1 MSIRYPVYQPVLGKL
16 EEDYALDAVKSTWIS
31 SRGKYVDQFEQALS
45 SYISNG
51 VKTNGRAIAVAN
63 GTLAL
68 HLAMLSLG
76 IQSDDEV
83 IVPSFTYIA
92 TSNCVE
98 YVGARPVFADCESG
112 DWSISIES
120 VQKLITPKT
129 KAVIAVHLYGIPAD
143 LRALRELCDHHNIF
157 LVEDCA
163 ESLGATIHGTH
174 CGRIGHISTY
184 SFFGN
189 KTITTG
195 EGGALY
201 TEIDSI
207 YDRAI
212 RLKSQ
217 GLAKHREYWHDI
229 IGYNFRMT
237 NVAAAIGC
245 AQLERIDEI
254 LCKKRNIDSEYR
266 DLLSGLGAEFQCIR
280 ENVLTSAW
288 MTTLL
293 LESESQRDHVRTL
306 LYQQGIETRPTF
318 FPIHTMPMY
327 SRSYS
332 YLPMTESIALRGI
345 NLPSSPS
352 LTNDDILIIVS
363 AVRESLQA

>member
-1 MSIRYPVYQPVLGKL
+1 MSIRYPVYEPTLGKL
-16 EEDYALDAVKSTWIS
+16 EEDYALDAIKSTWIS
-31 SRGKYVDQFEQALS
+31 SRGKYVDQFEQALA

-51 VKTNGRAIAVAN
+51 AKTNGRAIAVAN

-76 IQSDDEV
+76 IQRDDEV

-98 YVGARPVFADCESG
+98 YVGARPVFADCEGS
-112 DWSISIES
+112 DWSISIDS
-120 VQKLITPKT
+120 VKKLITPNT
-129 KAVIAVHLYGIPAD
+129 KAVIAVHLYGVPAD
-143 LRALRELCDHHNIF
+143 LTALRELCDQRNIF

-163 ESLGATIHGTH
+163 ESLGSKINGIH

-229 IGYNFRMT
+229 VGYNFRMT

-245 AQLERIDEI
+245 AQLKRIDEI
-254 LCKKRNIDSEYR
+254 LEKKRTIDAKYR
-266 DLLSGLGAEFQCIR
+266 DMLFGLGADFQLIR
-280 ENVLTSAW
+280 NNVLTSAW

-293 LESESQRDHVRTL
+293 LESESLRDHVRQL

-318 FPIHTMPMY
+318 YPVHTMPMY
-327 SRSYS
+327 SRTYS
-332 YLPMTESIALRGI
+332 YLPTTESIALRGI
-345 NLPSSPS
+345 NLPSSPK
-352 LTNDDILIIVS
+352 LTTDDILTIVS
-363 AVRESLQA
+363 AVRASLQS